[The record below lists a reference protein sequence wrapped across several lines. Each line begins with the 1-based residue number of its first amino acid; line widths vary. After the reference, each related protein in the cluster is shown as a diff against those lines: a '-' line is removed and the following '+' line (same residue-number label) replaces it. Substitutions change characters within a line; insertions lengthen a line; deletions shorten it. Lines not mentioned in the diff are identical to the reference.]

1 MVLKQI
7 KFDEADIEAAMT
19 VQRLYG
25 CDSFSQA
32 VRLATR
38 IVASQTRAQFPV
50 PPSPKF
56 SHARRERGSVDGIL
70 ELPAGFDADAFDALL
85 AEAAQRH
92 QFAWR
97 EPASAPAARQ
107 QPANAKSGAPRGK
120 AAKA

>member
-1 MVLKQI
+1 MILKQI

-38 IVASQTRAQFPV
+38 IAASQARVSFPV

-56 SHARRERGSVDGIL
+56 SHARRARGSVEGIL
-70 ELPAGFDADAFDALL
+70 PLPAGFDADAFDAVL
-85 AEAAQRH
+85 AEAARRH
-92 QFAWR
+92 AFTWR
-97 EPASAPAARQ
+97 EPAR
-107 QPANAKSGAPRGK
+107 PRRK